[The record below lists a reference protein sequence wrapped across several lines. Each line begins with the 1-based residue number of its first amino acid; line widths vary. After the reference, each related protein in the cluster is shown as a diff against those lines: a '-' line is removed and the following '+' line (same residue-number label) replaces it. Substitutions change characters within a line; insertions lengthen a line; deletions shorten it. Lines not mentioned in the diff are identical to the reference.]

1 MWNPFRRR
9 PVAPQPQPEPL
20 SPEDEARAVRFHT
33 WSVTR

>member
-9 PVAPQPQPEPL
+9 PVAPQPEPL
-20 SPEDEARAVRFHT
+20 TPEQAARAEAFHT